1 MEPAAGELGLQTGNT
16 FAKTPG
22 LETSM
27 PEGSTSLPIQILIK
41 IIITVM
47 LIVDTYNAAPYC
59 PLSALHVRC
68 EAHLLGGYHSIP
80 HQFPVGGA

>member
-1 MEPAAGELGLQTGNT
+1 
-16 FAKTPG
+16 
-22 LETSM
+22 
-27 PEGSTSLPIQILIK
+27 
-41 IIITVM
+41 M

-68 EAHLLGGYHSIP
+68 EAHLVGGYHGIP